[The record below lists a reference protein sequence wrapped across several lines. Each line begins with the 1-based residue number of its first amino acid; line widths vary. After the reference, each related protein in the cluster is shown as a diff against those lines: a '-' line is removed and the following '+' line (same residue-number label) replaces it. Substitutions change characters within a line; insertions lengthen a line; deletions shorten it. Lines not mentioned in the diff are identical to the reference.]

1 MTKVKVTID
10 PSAIQKIKEA
20 AHKALEMTATAVK
33 SDIEASQVVPKEIG
47 ELERSG
53 FVDTSELA
61 QGKVA
66 VVYDTPYAR
75 RLYWNPQFNFRR
87 DKNPNAQ
94 GKWIDSYIEGEN
106 QHFIPETFMKFLKQ
120 LSGGLIK

>member
-1 MTKVKVTID
+1 MSKVKVIID
-10 PSAIQKIKEA
+10 PAALRKITEA
-20 AHKALEMTATAVK
+20 AHQALEMTATAVK

-53 FVDTSELA
+53 FVDATGLA

-94 GKWIDSYIEGEN
+94 GKWMDSYIDGEN
-106 QHFIPETFMKFLKQ
+106 QHFIPEAFMHFLKQ